1 MNVARVNPLSIGELR
16 IAAEAAA
23 WERCGF
29 AIRAD
34 GVTAVGLVRLQ
45 LAGGAGGITGWA
57 LGGIEAGAELDGLP
71 TETIE
76 EAAEEEGQPRPEHPL
91 GVTRIDHLVAMT
103 PDLQRTVTA
112 LERAGLDLRRV
123 REPSEPG
130 PPVRQAFFRLGE
142 VILEVVE
149 SPEAEGAARF
159 WGITFRVADLDRC
172 AELLG
177 ERLGE
182 VRDAVQPG
190 RRIATV
196 RRTAGLGLP
205 VALIS
210 EPARR

>member
-1 MNVARVNPLSIGELR
+1 L
-16 IAAEAAA
+16 
-23 WERCGF
+23 
-29 AIRAD
+29 
-34 GVTAVGLVRLQ
+34 TAVGLVRLD
-45 LAGGAGGITGWA
+45 LVGGAGGIIGWA

-71 TETIE
+71 TE
-76 EAAEEEGQPRPEHPL
+76 AFEGASEGDAPLRPEHPL
-91 GVTRIDHLVAMT
+91 GATRIDHLVVTT
-103 PDLQRTVTA
+103 PDLQRTITA
-112 LERAGLDLRRV
+112 LRGAGLDLRRV

-130 PPVRQAFFRLGE
+130 PPVRQAFFRLDQ

-149 SPEAEGAARF
+149 NPEAEGAARF

-177 ERLGE
+177 ERLGD

-196 RRTAGLGLP
+196 RRGAGLGLP

-210 EPARR
+210 EPDRR